1 MCTLT
6 EYLPNIPRYVCHRI
20 ILHPTFLGT
29 IPDLRCTFW
38 AKKSTVV
45 LVKTIA
51 SNWSMNV
58 IGQQTRWDFTN
69 SSDQNN
75 SCFFGIFCICVVMCW
90 YYQIWFQALQMTI
103 PIHGKNKLDVLIT
116 ESLPWLQTNWRES
129 GYERYWRLRQ
139 PKSQVPSSSYNHNTL
154 TTLRTS
160 VKESLQIHFKVI
172 PEACIECHYQCRLK
186 YTAGFYPHPQATF
199 LLPHGLGVHDLAA
212 YALHHLYRYVC
223 LVGIAIK

>member
-1 MCTLT
+1 M
-6 EYLPNIPRYVCHRI
+6 
-20 ILHPTFLGT
+20 
-29 IPDLRCTFW
+29 
-38 AKKSTVV
+38 
-45 LVKTIA
+45 VKTIA

-75 SCFFGIFCICVVMCW
+75 SCFFGIFCIRVVMCW

-103 PIHGKNKLDVLIT
+103 PIHGKNKLDVLIRVIT
-116 ESLPWLQTNWRES
+116 LVADKLERKWLWEVLKTKATQEPSTQFILQPQYTNYPQNICEGVIS
-129 GYERYWRLRQ
+129 KL
-139 PKSQVPSSSYNHNTL
+139 
-154 TTLRTS
+154 
-160 VKESLQIHFKVI
+160 I
-172 PEACIECHYQCRLK
+172 PEACIECHYQYRLK

-199 LLPHGLGVHDLAA
+199 FLPHGLGVHDLAA